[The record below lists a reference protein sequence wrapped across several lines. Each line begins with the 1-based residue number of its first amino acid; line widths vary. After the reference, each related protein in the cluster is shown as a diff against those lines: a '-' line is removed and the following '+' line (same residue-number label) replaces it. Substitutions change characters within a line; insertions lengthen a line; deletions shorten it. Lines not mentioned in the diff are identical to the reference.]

1 MPKKPASAHLPATT
15 AATAA
20 SDPASMAS
28 DAILA
33 LVGHVPSSS
42 QKKSRTPVESAR
54 EVAAGAALK
63 AATVAGTLSLPPG
76 PFGLITVLPE
86 MLAVWRIQSSMVAD
100 ISALYGKKGALT
112 REQMLYCL
120 FKHTASQ
127 ALRDL
132 VVRVGERF
140 VVQRVSLR
148 ALQPIAQR
156 IGVKLTQR
164 TVAKSAARWMPV
176 VGAIGVGAYAY
187 YDTAQVAIA
196 AMELFERDI
205 EVEEAQ
211 P

>member
-1 MPKKPASAHLPATT
+1 MPKKSSPAVVAT
-15 AATAA
+15 
-20 SDPASMAS
+20 SQSERDPASLVS
-28 DAILA
+28 SAILS
-33 LVGHVPSSS
+33 LVGHVPHTS
-42 QKKSRTPVESAR
+42 QSKSRTPVESAR

-76 PFGLITVLPE
+76 PLGLMTVLPE
-86 MLAVWRIQSSMVAD
+86 MLAVWRIQSHMVAD

-148 ALQPIAQR
+148 ALQPVAQR

-176 VGAIGVGAYAY
+176 IGAIGVGAYAY

-196 AMELFERDI
+196 AMDLFERDI
-205 EVEEAQ
+205 ELQGDPGQA
-211 P
+211 